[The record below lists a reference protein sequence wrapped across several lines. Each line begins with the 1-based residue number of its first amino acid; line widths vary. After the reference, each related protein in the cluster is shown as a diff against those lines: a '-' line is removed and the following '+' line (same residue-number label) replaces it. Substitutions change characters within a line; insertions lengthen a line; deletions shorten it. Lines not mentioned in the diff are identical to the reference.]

1 MTKAPPLGK
10 SQAFQEICNPR
21 RISNEI
27 LIAIADGGSGPPVG
41 QILHGPG
48 SSTTSTLVGW
58 LSTAQHE
65 NGIAPEQNPAL
76 VCSEQNAALTL
87 REAVLGLRWRWVA
100 LCAELR
106 WRILRWGC
114 AGAEAVLALGC
125 AGAGLLLR
133 WLVLR
138 SSC

>member
-1 MTKAPPLGK
+1 MTTSPP
-10 SQAFQEICNPR
+10 
-21 RISNEI
+21 
-27 LIAIADGGSGPPVG
+27 AITGPPEKAACA
-41 QILHGPG
+41 PG
-48 SSTTSTLVGW
+48 LGW

-76 VCSEQNAALTL
+76 ACSEQNAALAL

-114 AGAEAVLALGC
+114 AGAEAALALGC
-125 AGAGLLLR
+125 AVR
-133 WLVLR
+133 
-138 SSC
+138 